1 MLRTMSTRNRTR
13 IALAA
18 IAAMAIF
25 AAPANAAPDHP
36 IQPISI
42 WTVDYSPAFP
52 IVFDSAIADGLRGAG
67 FTESRVVARLTA
79 ITRQAAQRLSGGN
92 PNAFSQAN
100 GSYGL
105 LQLLPDVFG
114 TYHARGTS
122 SRVYDPAANVGAA
135 WNYLVFEH
143 GVQPGTGEGAEVLL
157 KLTELQ
163 ERTAGGVVLQEPGP
177 DVPLG
182 TR

>member
-1 MLRTMSTRNRTR
+1 
-13 IALAA
+13 
-18 IAAMAIF
+18 MAIF
-25 AAPANAAPDHP
+25 AAPAAATPGHP
-36 IQPISI
+36 IDPVSHWSI
-42 WTVDYSPAFP
+42 DYTPSFP
-52 IVFDSAIADGLRGAG
+52 VVTDADIAGGLRVAG
-67 FTESRVVARLTA
+67 FTEPRVVARLTA

-92 PNAFSQAN
+92 PNAFSQAD
-100 GSYGL
+100 GAYGL

-114 TYHARGTS
+114 TYHGRGTS
-122 SRVYDPAANVGAA
+122 HRVYDPVANVAAA

-143 GVQPGTGEGAEVLL
+143 GVQPGSGDRAEVML

-163 ERTAGGVVLQEPGP
+163 EKTRDGVVLQEPGP